1 MKPRSGSNKVVP
13 LLRALAA
20 LSAVAI
26 LACWISLGAH
36 MGWSQTR
43 VPVQRTDAVTASTFT
58 DYEERFLPRVDF
70 LVAGL
75 LGAAAIFAL
84 TLVMPNSKA
93 GTRR

>member
-43 VPVQRTDAVTASTFT
+43 VPVQRTDAVTASAFT
-58 DYEERFLPRVDF
+58 DYEARFLPGVDF

-75 LGAAAIFAL
+75 LGSAAIFAL

-93 GTRR
+93 GPRR

>member
-43 VPVQRTDAVTASTFT
+43 VPVQRTDTVTASTFT
-58 DYEERFLPRVDF
+58 DCEERFLPGVDF

-75 LGAAAIFAL
+75 LGSAAIFAL

-93 GTRR
+93 GPRR

>member
-1 MKPRSGSNKVVP
+1 MASRSGSRKVVP

-26 LACWISLGAH
+26 VACWISLGTH

-43 VPVQRTDAVTASTFT
+43 IPVERTDAVTATTFT
-58 DYEERFLPRVDF
+58 DYEERFLPGVDF

-75 LGAAAIFAL
+75 LGSAAIFAL
-84 TLVMPNSKA
+84 TLVMPNSQ
-93 GTRR
+93 GGNRR